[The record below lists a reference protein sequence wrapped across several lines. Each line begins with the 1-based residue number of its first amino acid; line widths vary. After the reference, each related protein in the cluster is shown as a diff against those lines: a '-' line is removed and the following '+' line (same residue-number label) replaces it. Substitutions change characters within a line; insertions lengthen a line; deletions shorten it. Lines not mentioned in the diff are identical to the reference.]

1 VIHNLGYKEIVTVLV
16 PIIAQHQKHH
26 TIVTVLVLVRVS
38 FVLVLVGNY
47 LIKLG
52 LI

>member
-1 VIHNLGYKEIVTVLV
+1 VIHNLGYKEIVTVHV

-26 TIVTVLVLVRVS
+26 TIAIAPVLVPVL

-47 LIKLG
+47 FI
-52 LI
+52 I